1 MKKRR
6 GKKRSVLLVVV
17 IIIAVLLFLS
27 MCSLFW
33 GYDSFL
39 GNVAYIPVKGVITV
53 DGSSSLLGADFASSE
68 NIVAFIEDA
77 AEDPLIEAIVFDINS
92 PGGSAVASDEIA
104 QAIKRANKT
113 TVAVIR
119 EVGASGGYWIAS
131 STDYVVANRM
141 SIVGSIGVISS
152 YLEFSRLLDDYNVT
166 YQRLVSGQY
175 KDMGTPFKELTN
187 EEREILQKKLD
198 KIHGFFID
206 EIAENR
212 GIAHEQVKNMA
223 TGEFFLGV
231 EGKEMGLIDE
241 LGDLKTAE
249 KYLRDELDLERI
261 DYLYYE
267 AKPTLWEALSQ
278 IMSPFF
284 YYMGIGM
291 GETLF
296 ETTSTL
302 GINV

>member
-1 MKKRR
+1 MKKRS
-6 GKKRSVLLVVV
+6 KKRNVLLVVV
-17 IIIAVLLFLS
+17 IVIAVLLFLS
-27 MCSLFW
+27 MCSLFL

-53 DGSSSLLGADFASSE
+53 DGSSSLLGADYASSE

-131 STDYVVANRM
+131 STDHVVANRM

-152 YLEFSRLLDDYNVT
+152 YLEFSRLLDNYNVT
-166 YQRLVSGQY
+166 YQRLVAGQY

-212 GIAHEQVKNMA
+212 GISHEQVKNMA

-249 KYLRDELDLERI
+249 KYLKEELGLERI

-267 AKPTLWEALSQ
+267 SKPTLWEALSQ